1 MHMAPE
7 SANVLP
13 GELRAFLHSA
23 VKSFEQLEILMA
35 LRRTG
40 QTASARRLTDELGLP
55 ESTVQHHLE
64 RLAGQGLLD
73 ARLGDEDVLY
83 KYDPL
88 SPDLRRAV
96 DVLAEYYASERTA
109 VVHFVTAGARRS
121 VRDFSAAFRLRGRD
135 RD

>member
-1 MHMAPE
+1 MSMAPE
-7 SANVLP
+7 PANVLP

-23 VKSFEQLEILMA
+23 IESFEQLEILMA

-40 QTASARRLTDELGLP
+40 RAASARQLTDELGLA
-55 ESTVQHHLE
+55 ESAVQHHLE

-73 ARLGDEDVLY
+73 ARLGDENVLY

-88 SPDLRRAV
+88 SLDLRRVV
-96 DVLAEYYASERTA
+96 DLLAEYYASERTA
-109 VVHFVTAGARRS
+109 VVHFVTAGGRRS

-135 RD
+135 